1 MVWDG
6 LQLLELPGA
15 SLQLNL
21 AVWVGSMPVEVVD
34 PLIAVGDEEEGPADE
49 SSHDLVLSLLSVH
62 NNGLVVVDMQTWVNC
77 DTVMKDR
84 VLEHGLRTT
93 HVLTTTILVFDD
105 QILYCRRRK
114 NERKNKREGKVKGK
128 RRKGSEGRRRNE

>member
-1 MVWDG
+1 LVWDG

-105 QILYCRRRK
+105 QILYAEE
-114 NERKNKREGKVKGK
+114 ERTKERTKEKEK
-128 RRKGSEGRRRNE
+128 